1 MTAVAAE
8 LAWREG
14 DTASAIETAD
24 RILTEGTDQDCV
36 AAGVAAAAA
45 AADGALFDAAARW
58 RVIAASLTG
67 APGVAAGARAA
78 LAACLAGDLD
88 AATSDLAAARARLS
102 GAAPRGLTVLLD
114 GVDAALEAV
123 RGSFAPAARKL
134 AGLAAATVPADPM
147 AAEQWGDLTVTA
159 LVAGGHDAS
168 ASELLAM
175 FADRPTPRR
184 HLLTAWLHLRAGRL
198 AAARAEIA
206 ACTAP
211 VLRRDAVLAAAVTIG
226 LARRAGDEEALRATW
241 RRVAPVVAG
250 VDVEPLLLDAWG
262 ELSAGAGSAF
272 ERDTIVDAMTATV
285 ERVDAAWCVETDNWW
300 RVQRAVVAGD
310 TTVIVVELTAEP
322 RASAARMWAS
332 ILADDVDP
340 VAVTEVADRLAHAGH
355 PWDAMALCGAAAA
368 RMSNPAEAR
377 ELLSTG
383 RALRARIGTEENGPG
398 DGLSKRERAVGELL
412 LEGLTHKEI
421 GARLYI
427 SPKTVEQHVAK
438 IRQKLAVGGR
448 AELIA
453 SLRARLA

>member
-58 RVIAASLTG
+58 RVIAGSLDG
-67 APGVAAGARAA
+67 APGVAAAARAA
-78 LAACLAGDLD
+78 LAGCLAGDLD
-88 AATSDLAAARARLS
+88 SAARDLADARARLS

-114 GVDAALEAV
+114 GVAAALEAV
-123 RGSFAPAARKL
+123 RGEFAPAARKL

-147 AAEQWGDLTVTA
+147 AAEQWCDLAVTA
-159 LVAGGHDAS
+159 LLAGGHDAS
-168 ASELLAM
+168 AEELLM
-175 FADRPTPRR
+175 MLPNRPTARR
-184 HLLTAWLHLRAGRL
+184 RLLTAWLHLRAGRL
-198 AAARAEIA
+198 AAARDEIA
-206 ACTAP
+206 ACTTP

-226 LARRAGDEEALRATW
+226 LARRAGDKEALRATW

-250 VDVEPLLLDAWG
+250 VDVEPLLLDVWG

-272 ERDTIVDAMTATV
+272 ERDTIVDAMTSTV
-285 ERVDAAWCVETDNWW
+285 ARVDAAWCAETDNWW

-310 TTVIVVELTAEP
+310 TSVVVELTIEP

-332 ILADDVDP
+332 ILAGDVDP
-340 VAVTEVADRLAHAGH
+340 VVVAEVADRLARAGQ

-368 RMSNPAEAR
+368 RLGDPAAAR

-383 RALRARIGTEENGPG
+383 RALRARIGTEDSSPG

-427 SPKTVEQHVAK
+427 SPKTVEQHVSK

-448 AELIA
+448 AELMA
-453 SLRARLA
+453 SLRTRLA

>member
-8 LAWREG
+8 LAWRDG

-24 RILTEGTDQDCV
+24 RVLTEGTDQDCV

-58 RVIAASLTG
+58 RVIAASLSG
-67 APGVAAGARAA
+67 APSVAATARAA
-78 LAACLAGDLD
+78 LAGCLAGDLD
-88 AATSDLAAARARLS
+88 SAARDLADARARLS

-114 GVDAALEAV
+114 GMDAALEAV
-123 RGSFAPAARKL
+123 RGEFAPAARKL

-147 AAEQWGDLTVTA
+147 AVEQWGDLAATA
-159 LVAGGHDAS
+159 LIAGGHDAS
-168 ASELLAM
+168 AEELLMM
-175 FADRPTPRR
+175 FADRPTARR
-184 HLLTAWLHLRAGRL
+184 RLLTAWLHLRAGRL

-272 ERDTIVDAMTATV
+272 ERDTIVDAMTSAV
-285 ERVDAAWCVETDNWW
+285 ARVDARWCAETDNWW

-310 TTVIVVELTAEP
+310 TSVVVELTIEP

-332 ILADDVDP
+332 ILAGDVDP
-340 VAVTEVADRLAHAGH
+340 VAVAGVADQLARAGQ

-368 RMSNPAEAR
+368 RLDDPAAAR

-383 RALRARIGTEENGPG
+383 RALRARIGTEDGKPG

-412 LEGLTHKEI
+412 VEGLTHKEI

-438 IRQKLAVGGR
+438 IRQKLAVSGR
-448 AELIA
+448 AALMA
-453 SLRARLA
+453 SLRTRLA

>member
-24 RILTEGTDQDCV
+24 RILTEGTDQDCL

-58 RVIAASLTG
+58 RVIAASLNG
-67 APGVAAGARAA
+67 APGVTAAARAA

-102 GAAPRGLTVLLD
+102 GAAPRGLTVLLN

-147 AAEQWGDLTVTA
+147 AAEQWGDLAVTA
-159 LVAGGHDAS
+159 LIAGGHDAS

-198 AAARAEIA
+198 AAARTEIA
-206 ACTAP
+206 ACTTP

-226 LARRAGDEEALRATW
+226 LARRAGDVEALRSTW

-272 ERDTIVDAMTATV
+272 ERDTIVDAMTTAV
-285 ERVDAAWCVETDNWW
+285 GRVDAAWCVETDNWW
-300 RVQRAVVAGD
+300 RVQRAVIAGD
-310 TTVIVVELTAEP
+310 ASVAVSLTVEP
-322 RASAARMWAS
+322 RASAARMWAA
-332 ILADDVDP
+332 ILTGDVNP
-340 VAVTEVADRLAHAGH
+340 VAVTEVADLLADAGH

-383 RALRARIGTEENGPG
+383 RALRARIGTEDNGPG

-412 LEGLTHKEI
+412 LEGLTHKAI

-453 SLRARLA
+453 SLRTRLA

>member
-8 LAWREG
+8 AAWREG
-14 DTASAIETAD
+14 DTATAIETAD

-58 RVIAASLTG
+58 RVIAGSLSG
-67 APGVAAGARAA
+67 APGVAAAARAA
-78 LAACLAGDLD
+78 LAGCLAGDLD
-88 AATSDLAAARARLS
+88 SAAEDLADARARLS

-123 RGSFAPAARKL
+123 RGGFAPAARKL

-147 AAEQWGDLTVTA
+147 AAEQWGDLAITA

-168 ASELLAM
+168 AEELLMM
-175 FADRPTPRR
+175 FADRPTARR
-184 HLLTAWLHLRAGRL
+184 RLLTAWLHLRAGRL
-198 AAARAEIA
+198 SAARTEIA
-206 ACTAP
+206 ACTTP

-226 LARRAGDEEALRATW
+226 LARRAGDKDALRTTW
-241 RRVAPVVAG
+241 RRIAPVVAG

-272 ERDTIVDAMTATV
+272 ERDTIVDAMTSAV
-285 ERVDAAWCVETDNWW
+285 ARVDAGWCTETDNWW
-300 RVQRAVVAGD
+300 RVQRAVIAGD
-310 TTVIVVELTAEP
+310 TSVVVELTVEP

-332 ILADDVDP
+332 ILAGDVDP
-340 VAVTEVADRLAHAGH
+340 LVVAGVADRLARAGQ

-368 RMSNPAEAR
+368 RLSDPAAAR

-383 RALRARIGTEENGPG
+383 RALRARIGTEADGPG

-412 LEGLTHKEI
+412 MEGLTHKEI

-438 IRQKLAVGGR
+438 IRQKLAVSGR
-448 AELIA
+448 SELMA

>member
-14 DTASAIETAD
+14 DTAAAIETAD

-58 RVIAASLTG
+58 RVIAGSLTG
-67 APGVAAGARAA
+67 APGVAAAARAA
-78 LAACLAGDLD
+78 LAGCLAGDVD
-88 AATSDLAAARARLS
+88 AATRDLADARTRLS

-114 GVDAALEAV
+114 GVDAALRAV
-123 RGSFAPAARKL
+123 RGEFAPAARKL
-134 AGLAAATVPADPM
+134 AGLAAATVPVDPM
-147 AAEQWGDLTVTA
+147 AAEQWGDLAITA
-159 LVAGGHDAS
+159 LIAGDHDTS
-168 ASELLAM
+168 ALELLEI
-175 FADRPTPRR
+175 FADRPTARR
-184 HLLTAWLHLRAGRL
+184 RLLTAWLHLRAGRL

-206 ACTAP
+206 ACTTP

-241 RRVAPVVAG
+241 RRIAPVVAG
-250 VDVEPLLLDAWG
+250 VDLEPLLLDAWG

-272 ERDTIVDAMTATV
+272 ERDTIVDAMTTTV
-285 ERVDAAWCVETDNWW
+285 AHIDAKWCTETNNWW
-300 RVQRAVVAGD
+300 RVQRAVIAGD
-310 TTVIVVELTAEP
+310 ASVEVELTVEP
-322 RASAARMWAS
+322 RASAARMWTS
-332 ILADDVDP
+332 ILAGDVDP
-340 VAVTEVADRLAHAGH
+340 VAVAEVADRMARAGH
-355 PWDAMALCGAAAA
+355 PWDAMALCGAAAT
-368 RMSNPAEAR
+368 RLSNPAQAR

-383 RALRARIGTEENGPG
+383 RALRARIGTEDNGPG
-398 DGLSKRERAVGELL
+398 DGLSKRERSVGELL

-438 IRQKLAVGGR
+438 IRQKLAVSGR
-448 AELIA
+448 AELMA
-453 SLRARLA
+453 SLRTRLA

>member
-1 MTAVAAE
+1 MTALSAE

-14 DTASAIETAD
+14 DTASAIATAD
-24 RILTEGTDQDCV
+24 RILTEGTDQDCL

-58 RVIAASLTG
+58 RVIATSLTG
-67 APGVAAGARAA
+67 APAVAAAARAA
-78 LAACLAGDLD
+78 LAACLAGDL
-88 AATSDLAAARARLS
+88 ATATEDLAGARSKLS

-114 GVDAALEAV
+114 GVDAALQAV
-123 RGSFAPAARKL
+123 RGEVGPAVRKL
-134 AGLAAATVPADPM
+134 AGLSAATVPADPM
-147 AAEQWGDLTVTA
+147 AAEQWGDLAVTA
-159 LVAGGHDAS
+159 LIAGGHDSTAV
-168 ASELLAM
+168 ELLEI
-175 FADRPTPRR
+175 FADHPTPRR

-198 AAARAEIA
+198 AAARTEIA
-206 ACTAP
+206 ACTTP
-211 VLRRDAVLAAAVTIG
+211 VLRRDALLAAAVTIG
-226 LARRAGDEEALRATW
+226 LARRTGDEESLRATW

-250 VDVEPLLLDAWG
+250 VDLEPLLLDAWG

-272 ERDTIVDAMTATV
+272 ERDTIVDAMTAAVT
-285 ERVDAAWCVETDNWW
+285 RVNAKWCTETDNWW
-300 RVQRAVVAGD
+300 RVQRAVVAGEK
-310 TTVIVVELTAEP
+310 TVLVVELTVEP
-322 RASAARMWAS
+322 RASAARMWAD
-332 ILADDVDP
+332 ILSGNVDP
-340 VAVTEVADRLAHAGH
+340 VAVTATADRLATAGH

-383 RALRARIGTEENGPG
+383 RALRARIGTEESGPT

-448 AELIA
+448 AELMA

>member
-14 DTASAIETAD
+14 DTATAIETAD

-58 RVIAASLTG
+58 RVIADSLSG
-67 APGVAAGARAA
+67 APGVAAAARAA
-78 LAACLAGDLD
+78 LAGCLAGDLD
-88 AATSDLAAARARLS
+88 AAAADLADARARLS

-123 RGSFAPAARKL
+123 RGGFSPAARKL

-147 AAEQWGDLTVTA
+147 AAEQWGDLAITA
-159 LVAGGHDAS
+159 LIAGGHDAT
-168 ASELLAM
+168 AEELLLM
-175 FADRPTPRR
+175 FADRPTARR
-184 HLLTAWLHLRAGRL
+184 RLLTAWLHLRAGRL
-198 AAARAEIA
+198 SAARTEIA

-226 LARRAGDEEALRATW
+226 LARRAGDKDALRTTW

-262 ELSAGAGSAF
+262 ELSAGAGSVF
-272 ERDTIVDAMTATV
+272 ERDTIVDAMSAAV
-285 ERVDAAWCVETDNWW
+285 GRVDAGWCTETDNWW

-310 TTVIVVELTAEP
+310 ASVVVELTVEP

-332 ILADDVDP
+332 ILAGDVDP
-340 VAVTEVADRLAHAGH
+340 LVVAGVADRLARAGQ

-368 RMSNPAEAR
+368 RLSDPAAAR

-383 RALRARIGTEENGPG
+383 RALRARIGTEHDKPG

-412 LEGLTHKEI
+412 MEGLTHKEI

-438 IRQKLAVGGR
+438 IRQKLAVSGR
-448 AELIA
+448 SELMA